1 MRLYRNLGRWE
12 CSWLT
17 DSWRMVMVMWRVSRV
32 IMVVMMCRLGRHSI
46 LRKVGVKSEGIE
58 WSRASTWR
66 KISGRCRGLII
77 RLVVVMMVAA

>member
-1 MRLYRNLGRWE
+1 MRLHRNLGRWE

-66 KISGRCRGLII
+66 KISGRRRGLII
-77 RLVVVMMVAA
+77 RFVVVMMVAA